1 MRDTTVVVTVDGM
14 DPFDVLKPYT
24 TGAVAQMYRE
34 RGVPEEALTPER
46 VARWTA
52 EINARIAE
60 IRAAAER
67 ASKAFTWLAGDDDGP
82 PPWPAPNDERPPA

>member
-1 MRDTTVVVTVDGM
+1 MLVGWDDLCG
-14 DPFDVLKPYT
+14 PYT
-24 TGAVAQMYRE
+24 TEAVVQMYRE
-34 RGVPEEALTPER
+34 RGFPEEALTPER

-67 ASKAFTWLAGDDDGP
+67 AREAFSWLAGDDDGP
-82 PPWPAPNDERPPA
+82 PPWPTRNDERPPA